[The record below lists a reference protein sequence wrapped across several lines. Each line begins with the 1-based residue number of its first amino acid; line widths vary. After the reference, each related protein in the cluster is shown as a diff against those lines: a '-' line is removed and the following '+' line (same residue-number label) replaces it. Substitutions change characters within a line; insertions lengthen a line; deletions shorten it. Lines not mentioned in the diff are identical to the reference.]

1 MIRRALTA
9 LLTLCALLLLS
20 SCAMFSRPQPLVP
33 LDKIALE
40 NLVPGLL
47 PVYFENFKAR
57 NVAELPDDDTS
68 RYPTRTGEPVY
79 QLDNQFGIGEVF
91 GSGMSRLIGVRMRGA
106 LYFPEAGNYSF
117 QALSNDGIAFFVGD
131 ALVVNDPLQ
140 HGDQLSGT
148 GSILIPEKG
157 WYPVRVDYFQRKGTA
172 ALKLYWQP
180 PGAAA
185 MEIVP
190 ASAYAHLPSGS

>member
-1 MIRRALTA
+1 MTRPVFSALFI
-9 LLTLCALLLLS
+9 LCALLLLS
-20 SCAMFSRPQPLVP
+20 SCTMFSRPQPLAP
-33 LDKIALE
+33 LDKVAME

-68 RYPTRTGEPVY
+68 RYPTRIGEPIY
-79 QLDNQFGIGEVF
+79 QLDNQFGIGGVF
-91 GSGMSRLIGVRMRGA
+91 GSGQSRLIGVRMRGA
-106 LYFPEAGNYSF
+106 LYFPEAGSYGF
-117 QALSNDGIAFFVGD
+117 QALSNDGIAFFIGGT
-131 ALVVNDPLQ
+131 LVVNDPLQ
-140 HGDQLSGT
+140 HADQLSSTGT
-148 GSILIPEKG
+148 ILIPEKG

-180 PGAAA
+180 PGKEA

-190 ASAYAHLPSGS
+190 ASAYAHLPSGT